1 MTQPAIGA
9 ILQTVGV
16 DPALLTAMQAAV
28 IVAAVAILVQTGLL
42 VAMFFAS
49 RSMKRQVN
57 TLTQKIEPLAFSASQ
72 TLELAQTVLGE
83 VRGYAREYSAKG
95 NEILDLTRTQL
106 ARVDGF
112 MAEATART
120 RTQMDRMEMVIDD
133 TVSRFQETTA
143 LLQHGVVRPLRQI
156 AGITAGVR
164 TTFALIFGGRR
175 VPVERATQEDE
186 MFI

>member
-1 MTQPAIGA
+1 MTQLAIGV
-9 ILQTVGV
+9 ILQTAAV
-16 DPALLTAMQAAV
+16 DPALLTTMQAAI
-28 IVAAVAILVQTGLL
+28 IVAAVAILIQTGLL
-42 VAMFFAS
+42 AGMFFAS
-49 RSMKRQVN
+49 RSMKKQVDS
-57 TLTQKIEPLAFSASQ
+57 LAQKVEPLAYSASQ
-72 TLELAQTVLGE
+72 TLEMAQTVLGE

-106 ARVDGF
+106 ERIDGF
-112 MAEATART
+112 MAEATSRT

-133 TVSRFQETTA
+133 TVGRFQETTA

-164 TTFALIFGGRR
+164 TTFALMFGGRR
-175 VPVERATQEDE
+175 VPVERATHDDE